1 MTRAFLCL
9 MQRSDLVA
17 AVLFH
22 AAILIFCIAALQFVL
37 FRVAVKLGISVSAG
51 VVHLLLQ
58 RSKPIA
64 AERVKRGSLAN
75 FTSIGSQPLKTKVRR
90 KANRDPQHV
99 YRHIDSQMRAGS

>member
-64 AERVKRGSLAN
+64 AERVKRGSLAD
-75 FTSIGSQPLKTKVRR
+75 FTSIGSQPLKT

-99 YRHIDSQMRAGS
+99 YRHIDPQTRAGS